1 MGARHTYDKIQP
13 AMAAPT
19 YDRFPRATES
29 VNKRMEIVGHLSAP
43 IDGQ

>member
-1 MGARHTYDKIQP
+1 MGAWHTYDKIQP

-19 YDRFPRATES
+19 YDRFPRATMISEQ
-29 VNKRMEIVGHLSAP
+29 RIEIVCHLSGP

>member
-19 YDRFPRATES
+19 YDRFPTATRISEQ
-29 VNKRMEIVGHLSAP
+29 RIEIVGHLSAP